1 MQDQAALTDI
11 VEKEVILRAHMRTEA
26 DKAAT
31 DLIDSF
37 LDPEHVQNFRLA
49 LSQALREARE
59 QGQVGGSNP
68 PRAARFHC
76 FLLQL
81 SNH

>member
-1 MQDQAALTDI
+1 MQDQAELTDI

-26 DKAAT
+26 DKAAS

-37 LDPEHVQNFRLA
+37 LDPEHKATNVQNFRLA

-59 QGQVGGSNP
+59 QGQVDLSGDVLT
-68 PRAARFHC
+68 
-76 FLLQL
+76 LL
-81 SNH
+81 

>member
-1 MQDQAALTDI
+1 
-11 VEKEVILRAHMRTEA
+11 MRTEA

-37 LDPEHVQNFRLA
+37 LDPEHKATNVQNFRSA

-59 QGQVGGSNP
+59 QGQVDLSGDVLT
-68 PRAARFHC
+68 
-76 FLLQL
+76 LL
-81 SNH
+81 

>member
-1 MQDQAALTDI
+1 MQDQAELITDI
-11 VEKEVILRAHMRTEA
+11 VAKEVILREHMRSEA

-37 LDPEHVQNFRLA
+37 LDPEHKATNLPNFRLA

-59 QGQVGGSNP
+59 QGQVDLSGDVLT
-68 PRAARFHC
+68 
-76 FLLQL
+76 LL
-81 SNH
+81 